1 MFRKMQIP
9 TCASL
14 LVLLAGLSL
23 SACEYPTI
31 PASMAAV
38 AGTYVANELSV
49 TENGA
54 RRDLLAEGYSIQMD
68 LKADGATTG
77 VFHFPAQ
84 SGKPASDV
92 PLTGTWAVTG
102 SNGKYT
108 VTFDQPNADT
118 FLRDTA
124 FTLNGLRL
132 EGSYGALRAV
142 LQRKSPL

>member
-1 MFRKMQIP
+1 MFWKTQTS

-31 PASMAAV
+31 PAAMGAV
-38 AGTYVANELSV
+38 AGTYIATELSV

-54 RRDLLAEGYSIQMD
+54 RRDLLADGVSIQIN
-68 LKADGATTG
+68 LQADGATTG

-84 SGKPASDV
+84 GGKPAYDV
-92 PLTGTWAVTG
+92 DLTGTWAVTG
-102 SNGKYT
+102 SDGKYT
-108 VTFDQPNADT
+108 VTFNQPNADT

-124 FTLNGLRL
+124 FTLNGHRL
-132 EGSYGALRAV
+132 EGLYGALRAV
-142 LQRKSPL
+142 LQKKVG